1 MSAPT
6 KSASCAASGG
16 LTVLGRV
23 VRGQCDVRLSAKVG
37 EPGILYAR
45 GNTRDDK
52 YAVGIVR
59 RALRDPD
66 EVDVAVKWLRESGA
80 RELYRMK
87 LELKRGSNS
96 PPRPCCVVQRL
107 LQVSLR
113 STTIHLTL
121 LVQCVTIR
129 DVTEQFRQLGSKSF
143 IPR

>member
-1 MSAPT
+1 MDEVESCMSAPM

-23 VRGQCDVRLSAKVG
+23 VRGQCDVQLSAKVG

-52 YAVGIVR
+52 YAAAVVR

-66 EVDVAVKWLRESGA
+66 EVDVAVKWLRESGPS
-80 RELYRMK
+80 ELYRMK

-96 PPRPCCVVQRL
+96 PPRPCCVVQ
-107 LQVSLR
+107 
-113 STTIHLTL
+113 
-121 LVQCVTIR
+121 
-129 DVTEQFRQLGSKSF
+129 
-143 IPR
+143 